1 MASILALFV
10 GLFWRHRKLQKKRLG
25 ELVIEHASLEKQQ
38 RHQAATAVWTD
49 TVLLQNR
56 LDDDLI
62 ERNRLLGS
70 GAFTEVWLVTYKNEH
85 YALKQVQ
92 QDAST
97 IGDRDRINAFVE
109 EIKLLS
115 SLSHVGILSV
125 VGVVWTK
132 ESDIAMVTEYMAEGD
147 LRAYLDRT
155 PTIQGGGW
163 TRPMV
168 QVALQITETI
178 VYLHSLEPAVI
189 HRDLTSRTVLLDSTM
204 RVKLS
209 DVGIARRK
217 LDGERMAQGVGKERW
232 VAPEVLAGEEAGES
246 GDIYSLGVILS
257 EIDTHKQPFEAAM
270 TAKGL
275 QLSDAALASLLMSGS
290 LHLHLSDACPA
301 EIRSLVERCTA
312 FDPNERPNGLQVAY
326 ELRQMLK
333 SSVSWVKKRGVYHST
348 LLEEERIARDTIRL
362 TST

>member
-1 MASILALFV
+1 MNQDMFSSKCGSAERVMLHQCSVCAPLVKPSKRWVWLVPVNVSVASILALFV

-97 IGDRDRINAFVE
+97 IADRDRINAFVE

-125 VGVVWTK
+125 
-132 ESDIAMVTEYMAEGD
+132 
-147 LRAYLDRT
+147 
-155 PTIQGGGW
+155 
-163 TRPMV
+163 
-168 QVALQITETI
+168 
-178 VYLHSLEPAVI
+178 
-189 HRDLTSRTVLLDSTM
+189 
-204 RVKLS
+204 
-209 DVGIARRK
+209 
-217 LDGERMAQGVGKERW
+217 
-232 VAPEVLAGEEAGES
+232 
-246 GDIYSLGVILS
+246 
-257 EIDTHKQPFEAAM
+257 
-270 TAKGL
+270 
-275 QLSDAALASLLMSGS
+275 
-290 LHLHLSDACPA
+290 
-301 EIRSLVERCTA
+301 
-312 FDPNERPNGLQVAY
+312 
-326 ELRQMLK
+326 
-333 SSVSWVKKRGVYHST
+333 
-348 LLEEERIARDTIRL
+348 
-362 TST
+362 